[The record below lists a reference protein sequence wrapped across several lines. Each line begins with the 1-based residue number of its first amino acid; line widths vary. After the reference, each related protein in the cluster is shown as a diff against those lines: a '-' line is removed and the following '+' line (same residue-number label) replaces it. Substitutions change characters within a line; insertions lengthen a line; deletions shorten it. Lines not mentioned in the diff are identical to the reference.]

1 MSARIAGL
9 AILVAEIV
17 GAQSHHRDKPLA
29 LVVLGILVVVQLAA
43 LMWATDR
50 RSADALRVVAPAALT
65 GVATAAVWTAFVFA
79 FPVLATGD
87 AFAVAAIAV
96 AGVTAAVWSP
106 PVTARRRRTV
116 VLTASA
122 ATALLIF
129 LMISAVLPAVD
140 GFANNW
146 DPPTYY
152 TAVTRLVD
160 PVLEFAVFLLLTL
173 ALGADNLW
181 GWARRVRA
189 RRDRAPYGGGLNEMV
204 VLPSD

>member
-43 LMWATDR
+43 LIWGTDR
-50 RSADALRVVAPAALT
+50 RSADALRFVAPAALT

-87 AFAVAAIAV
+87 AFAVAAIIV

-106 PVTARRRRTV
+106 PVTALRRRTV

-129 LMISAVLPAVD
+129 LMFSAVLPAVD
-140 GFANNW
+140 GFVNNW
-146 DPPTYY
+146 DRPTY

-160 PVLEFAVFLLLTL
+160 PVLEFAIFLLLTL
-173 ALGADNLW
+173 TLGADNLW

-189 RRDRAPYGGGLNEMV
+189 RRDRAPYGAGLNEMV